1 MSDTKTYTTTY
12 SMTIDGQSVA
22 TEHTIGV
29 VNPATGEIFAEAPEC
44 SPEQLNQAMIAAQ
57 RAFETDWRYDLE
69 LRRSV
74 MATCAD
80 ALDAAAEEI
89 GRVATM
95 EQGMPLGAGIG
106 SVRRAAFNFR
116 RYADLE
122 VPTLVVQ
129 DDETALVEVS
139 RRPLGVIAA
148 IKPWNVPV
156 SMAVNTIAPAFRAGN
171 TVVVKPSPFTPL
183 ATLMVGELLRDV
195 VPAGTLNVVSGG
207 NDVGQWMTEH
217 PIPRGV
223 SFTGSVATGKKVN
236 TSAAPDL
243 KRVLLELGGNDAAIV
258 LDDVDP
264 EEVAEKLFWR
274 AFGNAG
280 QICMAIKRI
289 YVPEQIHSAVVDA
302 LVARAR
308 AVTVGNGLDEGV
320 EMGPINNLPQY
331 QRVRELVAEAIGD
344 GAVVRAGGHPIEGP
358 GYFFEPTILTGLA
371 AGTRLVDEE
380 QFGPALP
387 VLPYS
392 TLEEAIEQA
401 NGTTYGLGASVWSS
415 DPDRAAAV
423 AERLEAGT
431 AWVNTHAAISHGA
444 PFAGTKWSGLGSEG
458 GIYSVY
464 SYTDPHVVYRA
475 RSGANAYLPVPGAG
489 DSDAH

>member
-1 MSDTKTYTTTY
+1 MSDTTTYT
-12 SMTIDGQSVA
+12 MTIDGQSVG
-22 TEHTIGV
+22 TERTIGV
-29 VNPATGEIFAEAPEC
+29 VNPATGEVFAEAPDC
-44 SPEQLNQAMIAAQ
+44 SPEQLDQAMAAAQ
-57 RAFETDWRYDLE
+57 RAFETDWRHDLE
-69 LRRSV
+69 QRRSV
-74 MATCAD
+74 MAKCAD
-80 ALDAAAEEI
+80 ALEAAAEEI

-95 EQGMPLGAGIG
+95 EQGMPIGAGIG
-106 SVRRAAFNFR
+106 GIRRAAYNFR

-122 VPTLVVQ
+122 VPRMVVQ
-129 DDETALVEVS
+129 DDEVALVDVT
-139 RRPLGVIAA
+139 RKPLGVIAA

-156 SMAVNTIAPAFRAGN
+156 SMAVNTIAPAFRAGC

-183 ATLMVGELLRDV
+183 ATLMVGEILRDV

-217 PIPRGV
+217 PIPRGI

-236 TSAAPDL
+236 TAAAPDL

-280 QICMAIKRI
+280 QICMAIKRV
-289 YVPEQIHSAVVDA
+289 YVPEQLHAAVVAA
-302 LVARAR
+302 LAAKAR
-308 AVTVGNGLDEGV
+308 TVRVGYGLDEGV
-320 EMGPINNLPQY
+320 EMGPINNRPQFD
-331 QRVRELVAEAIGD
+331 RVRQLVAEAID
-344 GAVVRAGGHPIEGP
+344 GGAIAEAGGHPVEGP

-371 AGTRLVDEE
+371 EGTRLVDEE

-387 VLPYS
+387 VLPYTS
-392 TLEEAIEQA
+392 LEEAIERA

-415 DPDRAAAV
+415 DPERAAAV

-431 AWVNTHAAISHGA
+431 AWVNTHAVIGHGA
-444 PFAGTKWSGLGSEG
+444 PFTGTKWSGLGSEG
-458 GIYSVY
+458 GIHSVY
-464 SYTDPHVVYRA
+464 AYTDPHVVYRP
-475 RSGANAYLPVPGAG
+475 RSGANAYLPIPGTG

>member
-1 MSDTKTYTTTY
+1 MSDTTTYTSTY
-12 SMTIDGQSVA
+12 TMTIDGKPVA
-22 TEHTIGV
+22 TERTIGV
-29 VNPATGEIFAEAPEC
+29 VNPATGEIFAESPDC
-44 SPEQLNQAMIAAQ
+44 SPEQLDQAMKAAQ
-57 RAFETDWRYDLE
+57 RAYETDWRHDLE
-69 LRRSV
+69 KRRAV
-74 MATCAD
+74 MYACAD
-80 ALDAAAEEI
+80 ALEAAAEEI

-106 SVRRAAFNFR
+106 SVQRAAFNFR

-122 VPTLVVQ
+122 VPRLVVQ
-129 DDETALVEVS
+129 DDETAWVEVS
-139 RRPLGVIAA
+139 RKPLGVIAA

-183 ATLMVGELLRDV
+183 ATLMVGEVLRDV
-195 VPAGTLNVVSGG
+195 VPAGTLNIVAGG

-236 TSAAPDL
+236 TAAAPDL

-289 YVPEQIHSAVVDA
+289 YVPEQIHGAVVEA
-302 LVARAR
+302 LAAKAR
-308 AVTVGNGLDEGV
+308 AVKVGNGLDAGV
-320 EMGPINNLPQY
+320 EMGPINNRPQY
-331 QRVRELVAEAIGD
+331 DRVRELVAEAIG
-344 GAVVRAGGHPIEGP
+344 AGGVPATGGQPIDGP
-358 GYFFEPTILTGLA
+358 GYFFEPTILSGLEDT
-371 AGTRLVDEE
+371 TRLVAEE

-387 VLPYS
+387 VLPYTS
-392 TLEEAIEQA
+392 LEDAIERA

-415 DPDRAAAV
+415 DPDRASAV
-423 AERLEAGT
+423 AELLEAGT
-431 AWVNTHAAISHGA
+431 AWVNTHAVISHAA
-444 PFAGTKWSGLGSEG
+444 PFTGTKWSGLGSEG

-464 SYTDPHVVYRA
+464 AYTDPHVIYRA
-475 RSGANAYLPVPGAG
+475 RSGANAYLPAPGAG